1 MHPDISPPVVL
12 RLFRYLYQEDSRD
25 RPRALC
31 SAVVIPLDAGR
42 DWNMKWY
49 ATLGGLSVMLG
60 LAISMNMNAG
70 DPPVLQNRR
79 EVPQSSLMLA
89 KLASTQQVVSGLVS
103 KDFNMIKRAADDLQ
117 RICEASQWESHP
129 DPAYAS
135 YKSQLSRHANKLAE
149 MAQQQNLEGTTLVY
163 MQTVSACVDCH
174 SHCRDVLRIA
184 AVPQRVISIPVTDE
198 MSPSS
203 MPVYRR

>member
-1 MHPDISPPVVL
+1 MIDIL
-12 RLFRYLYQEDSRD
+12 ETGRKHFR
-25 RPRALC
+25 
-31 SAVVIPLDAGR
+31 AVDTPFNVGR
-42 DWNMKWY
+42 DTNRKWY
-49 ATLGGLSVMLG
+49 ATLGGLSMLMG
-60 LAISMNMNAG
+60 LAVCVKMNAG

-149 MAQQQNLEGTTLVY
+149 MAHQQNLEGTTLVY

-184 AVPQRVISIPVTDE
+184 ALPQRVISIPVTDE
-198 MSPSS
+198 ISPSS